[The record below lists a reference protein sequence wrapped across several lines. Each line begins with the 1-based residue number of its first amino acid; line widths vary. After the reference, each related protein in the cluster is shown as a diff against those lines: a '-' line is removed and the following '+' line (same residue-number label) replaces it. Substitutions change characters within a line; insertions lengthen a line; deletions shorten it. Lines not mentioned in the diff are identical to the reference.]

1 MSPVISICCSLDS
14 PAGSVAGSVWAPLER
29 TQGAAS
35 GAVGE
40 DEPGPESFALRKYP
54 GYLLGRAGTGG
65 EPGLGCAGLQGRDGF
80 SCRPGE
86 DSVWAQ
92 QRSST
97 SGLQAPGVSLAPL
110 CRDGPLAAFLSSHRS
125 SAILFLLSCWF
136 SPLGS
141 VHGPRAG
148 DARPHSAPSPLAG
161 RSRAWSQG
169 AGQGPASRKEQGE
182 QRAGLAVPMERRG
195 CRLGPALDR
204 VPCWWRWL

>member
-65 EPGLGCAGLQGRDGF
+65 EPGLGCAGLQGQDGF

-148 DARPHSAPSPLAG
+148 DVWPHSALLPSLGAAEPGAGEQGRGRPAG
-161 RSRAWSQG
+161 RSRGSKGPVLLCPWRDG
-169 AGQGPASRKEQGE
+169 AVVWGQ
-182 QRAGLAVPMERRG
+182 L
-195 CRLGPALDR
+195 
-204 VPCWWRWL
+204 